1 MNAYGL
7 TLIMKMGCLCIKEK
21 ITVNGAR
28 YTVVQR
34 LAEGGFSVIDLIES
48 TATKRKY
55 ALKRISCHS
64 REDESVAKRE
74 IEISK
79 IVQHKNVVDVVD
91 YELKGCADIV
101 LNAVSKLDIVL
112 PYFRN
117 GTLADHLLVRSK
129 THNYMS
135 EGQILQIFL
144 GICEGLRAFHEARPV
159 PLAHRDL
166 KTANICLSDTMEPV
180 IIDLGSASEARIE
193 IKGSQQEAQRL
204 QDLAEERCTITY
216 RPPELFCVNSYC
228 TIDERTDIFS
238 LGCCLYAL
246 CYFKSPYDAAYE
258 RGDSVA
264 LAVMSGNINF
274 DSGAPYSQGLK
285 SLIESMLSQNIQD
298 RPFITEI
305 ISQIADL
312 VTKLENRI

>member
-1 MNAYGL
+1 MEDLNFHSLHIFTDKSFFYL
-7 TLIMKMGCLCIKEK
+7 
-21 ITVNGAR
+21 R

-48 TATKRKY
+48 TATKRKF
-55 ALKRISCHS
+55 ALKRVSCHS
-64 REDESVAKRE
+64 RDDETVALRE

-79 IVQHKNVVDVVD
+79 IVQHKNVIDIVD

-101 LNAVSKLDIVL
+101 LNTVSKLDIVL

-228 TIDERTDIFS
+228 SIDERTDIFS

-258 RGDSVA
+258 RGNYF
-264 LAVMSGNINF
+264 L
-274 DSGAPYSQGLK
+274 
-285 SLIESMLSQNIQD
+285 
-298 RPFITEI
+298 R
-305 ISQIADL
+305 
-312 VTKLENRI
+312 

>member
-1 MNAYGL
+1 M
-7 TLIMKMGCLCIKEK
+7 
-21 ITVNGAR
+21 
-28 YTVVQR
+28 
-34 LAEGGFSVIDLIES
+34 IDLIENS
-48 TATKRKY
+48 STKRKF
-55 ALKRISCHS
+55 ALKRITCHS
-64 REDESVAKRE
+64 REDETVAKRE
-74 IEISK
+74 IETSK
-79 IVQHKNVVDVVD
+79 QVQHKNVIDVVD

-101 LNAVSKLDIVL
+101 LNTVSKLDIVL

-117 GTLADHLLVRSK
+117 GTLADHLLVRSR

-180 IIDLGSASEARIE
+180 IIDLGSASEAKVQ
-193 IKGSQQEAQRL
+193 IKGSQDAQRI
-204 QDLAEERCTITY
+204 QDMAEERCTITY
-216 RPPELFCVNSYC
+216 RPPELFCVNSNS

-264 LAVMSGNINF
+264 LAVMSGNISFINN
-274 DSGAPYSQGLK
+274 APYSDGLK
-285 SLIESMLSQNIQD
+285 SLIESMLCQNIQD
-298 RPFITEI
+298 RPFISEI
-305 ISQIADL
+305 ISKTTDL
-312 VTKLENRI
+312 VNKLENRI

>member
-1 MNAYGL
+1 M
-7 TLIMKMGCLCIKEK
+7 
-21 ITVNGAR
+21 
-28 YTVVQR
+28 
-34 LAEGGFSVIDLIES
+34 IDLIES
-48 TATKRKY
+48 TATKRKF
-55 ALKRISCHS
+55 ALKRVSCHS
-64 REDESVAKRE
+64 RDDETVALRE

-79 IVQHKNVVDVVD
+79 IVQHKNVIDIVD

-101 LNAVSKLDIVL
+101 LNTVSKLDIVL

-228 TIDERTDIFS
+228 SIDERTDIFS

-258 RGDSVA
+258 RGNYF
-264 LAVMSGNINF
+264 L
-274 DSGAPYSQGLK
+274 
-285 SLIESMLSQNIQD
+285 
-298 RPFITEI
+298 R
-305 ISQIADL
+305 
-312 VTKLENRI
+312 

>member
-1 MNAYGL
+1 M
-7 TLIMKMGCLCIKEK
+7 
-21 ITVNGAR
+21 
-28 YTVVQR
+28 
-34 LAEGGFSVIDLIES
+34 IES
-48 TATKRKY
+48 PSTKRKF
-55 ALKRISCHS
+55 ALKRITCHS
-64 REDESVAKRE
+64 REDESIAKRE

-79 IVQHKNVVDVVD
+79 IVHHKNVIDVVD

-101 LNAVSKLDIVL
+101 LNTVSKLDIVL

-144 GICEGLRAFHEARPV
+144 GICEGLRAFHEARPA

-166 KTANICLSDTMEPV
+166 KIANICLSDTMEPV
-180 IIDLGSASEARIE
+180 IIDLGSASEARVE
-193 IKGSQQEAQRL
+193 VRSQAAAQRL

-216 RPPELFCVNSYC
+216 RPPELFCVNSHC

-274 DSGAPYSQGLK
+274 INNAPYSQGMK
-285 SLIESMLSQNIQD
+285 SLIECMLSQNIQD
-298 RPFITEI
+298 RPFIADV
-305 ISQIADL
+305 IAKTTDL
-312 VTKLENRI
+312 VNKLENRI

>member
-1 MNAYGL
+1 MAKGSHKSYPLYTKRN
-7 TLIMKMGCLCIKEK
+7 TDK
-21 ITVNGAR
+21 ISLSYAIR

-34 LAEGGFSVIDLIES
+34 LAEGGFSVIDLIENTS
-48 TATKRKY
+48 TKRKF
-55 ALKRISCHS
+55 ALKRITCHS
-64 REDESVAKRE
+64 RDDENVAKRE

-79 IVQHKNVVDVVD
+79 MVQQKNVVDVVD
-91 YELKGCADIV
+91 YEFKGCADIV
-101 LNAVSKLDIVL
+101 LNTISNLDIVL

-144 GICEGLRAFHEARPV
+144 GICEGLRAFHEACPI

-166 KTANICLSDTMEPV
+166 KTANICLSDSMEPI
-180 IIDLGSASEARIE
+180 IIDLGSASEAKVE
-193 IKGSQQEAQRL
+193 IKGSQDAQRI
-204 QDLAEERCTITY
+204 QDMAEERCTITY
-216 RPPELFCVNSYC
+216 RPPELFCVNSNSM
-228 TIDERTDIFS
+228 IDERTDIFS

-274 DSGAPYSQGLK
+274 INNAPYSQGMK
-285 SLIESMLSQNIQD
+285 SLIELMLSQNIQD
-298 RPFITEI
+298 RPFISEV
-305 ISQIADL
+305 ISKTTDL
-312 VTKLENRI
+312 INKLENRI

>member
-285 SLIESMLSQNIQD
+285 NLIESMLSQNIQD